1 MMIKETTMGR
11 KSVGIVASVGSVR
24 TVRRKAFTL
33 VEIVAVY
40 AILTV
45 VTVGT
50 YKLFSRLNEAVRV
63 STKHDLAVR
72 EIYRLSASFRDD
84 VRQSSNVQ
92 VVDQG
97 KAIRLVTSTGTVRYG
112 LSPRGVT
119 YTFTPRSDSN
129 LPLRRD
135 LFVCPIDDS
144 LQCRIDSDSR
154 LVALPVIAG
163 AASVNAQSIDFRSRP
178 IELIERF
185 EVAP

>member
-1 MMIKETTMGR
+1 M
-11 KSVGIVASVGSVR
+11 
-24 TVRRKAFTL
+24 RRKRIGFLAFAGSAPTRRRNAFTL

-50 YKLFSRLNEAVRV
+50 YKLFSRLNESVRV
-63 STKHDLAVR
+63 TTKHDLAVR
-72 EIYRLSASFRDD
+72 EIYRLSASFRDE
-84 VRQSSNVQ
+84 VRKSGDVQ

-97 KAIRLVTSTGTVRYG
+97 KAIRLITATGTVRFG
-112 LSPRGVT
+112 LSPQGVT

-135 LFVCPIDDS
+135 LFVCPIDDN
-144 LQCRIDSDSR
+144 LQCRIDSQSR
-154 LVALPVIAG
+154 LVALPVMAG
-163 AASVNAQSIDFRSRP
+163 VASANTRPSDFRSRP

-185 EVAP
+185 KEAL

>member
-1 MMIKETTMGR
+1 MRRNQNIFFV
-11 KSVGIVASVGSVR
+11 SVEPELTR
-24 TVRRKAFTL
+24 RRKAFTL

-50 YKLFSRLNEAVRV
+50 YKLFSRLNESVRV
-63 STKHDLAVR
+63 TTKHDLAVR
-72 EIYRLSASFRDD
+72 EIYRLSTSFRDE
-84 VRQSSNVQ
+84 VRKSSDVQ
-92 VVDQG
+92 VVDEG
-97 KAIRLVTSTGTVRYG
+97 KVIHLVTSTGTVRYG

-129 LPLRRD
+129 LSPRRD

-144 LQCRIDSDSR
+144 LRCRIDSDSR
-154 LVALPVIAG
+154 LVALPVIVG

-178 IELIERF
+178 IELTERF